1 MLVKTIPKQNTNTES
16 TLKAKAD
23 MFDELVNFIEDRAL
37 EHLMQ
42 KTEKEKSVTLATARK
57 SVRV

>member
-1 MLVKTIPKQNTNTES
+1 MLVKTIPKQNTSTES

-23 MFDELVNFIEDRAL
+23 MFDELVDFIEGRAL
-37 EHLMQ
+37 GHLMQ
-42 KTEKEKSVTLATARK
+42 KTEKEKGIALATARK